1 MPFLVLLLEVN
12 QLNYIVLELKFYK
25 KKYELCKDNFTV
37 VSNDWNNKTEKMV
50 SYCMNHVLPRE
61 LL

>member
-25 KKYELCKDNFTV
+25 KKN
-37 VSNDWNNKTEKMV
+37 
-50 SYCMNHVLPRE
+50 MNSAKIT
-61 LL
+61 LLSSAMIEITKLRKWLVIV

>member
-25 KKYELCKDNFTV
+25 KKYELCKDYNFTV
-37 VSNDWNNKTEKMV
+37 VSNDWNNKI
-50 SYCMNHVLPRE
+50 
-61 LL
+61 